1 MAEDQGA
8 GEMSGF
14 DPKGKTRRVRPQYM
28 PADVETTQPLRRTRL
43 VCSQRTTELPATEAR
58 PLADI
63 LHLAEAVP
71 IVRQQLD
78 VPIEFT
84 DDAIFSSLKTIAA
97 RSSDRERWRAAF
109 GSNLARYL
117 SIRGR
122 DLGQALQQLIALIPP
137 PRV

>member
-1 MAEDQGA
+1 
-8 GEMSGF
+8 MSGF

-43 VCSQRTTELPATEAR
+43 VCSQRTAELPATEAR
-58 PLADI
+58 PLADV

-84 DDAIFSSLKTIAA
+84 DDAIFSSLKMIAA

-109 GSNLARYL
+109 DSNLARYL
-117 SIRGR
+117 SLLR
-122 DLGQALQQLIALIPP
+122 
-137 PRV
+137 

>member
-1 MAEDQGA
+1 
-8 GEMSGF
+8 
-14 DPKGKTRRVRPQYM
+14 M

-43 VCSQRTTELPATEAR
+43 VCSQRTTGLPATEAR

-109 GSNLARYL
+109 DSNLARYL

-122 DLGQALQQLIALIPP
+122 DLGKALQQLIALIPP